1 MIQNILIYV
10 YRMDVSIFQHTLCSG
25 TKKMCI
31 VQMLTGLCGAGS
43 RLSHCL
49 GTLVQDTS
57 SPCHAVATQCQATWE
72 ELVKATTN
80 VSTVVKAQVIPSL
93 QEMNTANETDTDC
106 QKVHEHT
113 QVLICTV

>member
-1 MIQNILIYV
+1 
-10 YRMDVSIFQHTLCSG
+10 
-25 TKKMCI
+25 
-31 VQMLTGLCGAGS
+31 MLTGLCGAGS

-80 VSTVVKAQVIPSL
+80 ASTIVKAQVIPSL
-93 QEMNTANETDTDC
+93 QEVNTAYDIDADS
-106 QKVHEHT
+106 QKVHDNFFACIYY
-113 QVLICTV
+113 LYLKYMIC